1 MKLRWLAYLGVLV
14 LAVAGVTSGPALAS
28 HGRQL
33 SVQEVKGALDKA
45 HGLREKGFLLVDV
58 RSIEEHDSGAI
69 PGTDANIDFRE
80 MARRHKEIGA
90 GLDDHIV
97 LYCQSGKRSNIAQ
110 DTLME
115 LGYKN
120 VYNIRGSVNA
130 WLQAGLPL
138 AGGRR

>member
-1 MKLRWLAYLGVLV
+1 MKLRWLAYFGIVILTG
-14 LAVAGVTSGPALAS
+14 AGVMVGSAAAS
-28 HGRQL
+28 HVRQL
-33 SVQEVKGALDKA
+33 SVQEVKSSLDKA
-45 HGLREKGFLLVDV
+45 PSLREKGFFLVDV
-58 RSIEEHDSGAI
+58 RSVEEHDTGAI

-80 MARRHKEIGA
+80 MAKRHKEIGA

-97 LYCQSGKRSNIAQ
+97 VYCQSGKRSNIAA
-110 DTLME
+110 DTLTE

-130 WLQAGLPL
+130 WVQAGFPL

>member
-1 MKLRWLAYLGVLV
+1 MTLRWLACLGILI
-14 LAVAGVTSGPALAS
+14 LTGAGVASGPASAS

-45 HGLREKGFLLVDV
+45 PSLREKGFILVDV
-58 RSIEEHDSGAI
+58 RSVEEHDSGAI

-80 MARRHKEIGA
+80 MTRRHKEIGA

-97 LYCQSGKRSNIAQ
+97 VYCQSGKRSNIAQ

-130 WLQAGLPL
+130 WLQAGFPL
-138 AGGRR
+138 AGARR

>member
-45 HGLREKGFLLVDV
+45 HSLREKGFLLVDV
-58 RSIEEHDSGAI
+58 RSVEEHDSGAI

-80 MARRHKEIGA
+80 MAKRHKEIGA

-97 LYCQSGKRSNIAQ
+97 VYCQSGKRSNIAQ

-115 LGYKN
+115 LGYRN

>member
-1 MKLRWLAYLGVLV
+1 MKPRWLSCFCVLV
-14 LAVAGVTSGPALAS
+14 VVAAVVVIGPASAS
-28 HGRQL
+28 HVRQL
-33 SVQEVKGALDKA
+33 SVQEVKASLDKA
-45 HGLREKGFLLVDV
+45 PSLREKGFFLVDV

-69 PGTDANIDFRE
+69 PGTDVNIEFRE
-80 MARRHKEIGA
+80 IARRHKEIGA

-97 LYCQSGKRSNIAQ
+97 VYCQSGKRSNIAA
-110 DTLME
+110 DTLTE

-130 WLQAGLPL
+130 WLQAGYPL

>member
-45 HGLREKGFLLVDV
+45 HSLREKGFLLVDV
-58 RSIEEHDSGAI
+58 RSVEEHDSGAI

-80 MARRHKEIGA
+80 MARRHKELGA

-130 WLQAGLPL
+130 WLQAGFQL

>member
-14 LAVAGVTSGPALAS
+14 LAVADVTSGPALAS

-45 HGLREKGFLLVDV
+45 PSLREKGFLLVDV
-58 RSIEEHDSGAI
+58 RSVEEHDTGAI
-69 PGTDANIDFRE
+69 PGTDANIEFRE

-90 GLDDHIV
+90 SLDDHIV
-97 LYCQSGKRSNIAQ
+97 VYCQSGKRSNVAQ

-115 LGYKN
+115 LGYRN

-130 WLQAGLPL
+130 WMQAGLPL

>member
-1 MKLRWLAYLGVLV
+1 MTLRRLAYLGVLI
-14 LAVAGVTSGPALAS
+14 LIGAGVTSGPASAS

-45 HGLREKGFLLVDV
+45 PSLREKGFILVDV
-58 RSIEEHDSGAI
+58 RSVEEHDTGAI

-80 MARRHKEIGA
+80 MARRHKELGA
-90 GLDDHIV
+90 GIDDHIV
-97 LYCQSGKRSNIAQ
+97 VYCQSGKRSNIAQ

-115 LGYKN
+115 LGYRN

-130 WLQAGLPL
+130 WLQAGYQL

>member
-1 MKLRWLAYLGVLV
+1 MTQRWGAFFGVLV
-14 LAVAGVTSGPALAS
+14 LAGAGLLVGPASAS

-45 HGLREKGFLLVDV
+45 PSLREKGFLLVDV
-58 RSIEEHDSGAI
+58 RSVEEHDTGAI
-69 PGTDANIDFRE
+69 PGTDANIEFRE
-80 MARRHKEIGA
+80 MAKRHKELGA

-97 LYCQSGKRSNIAQ
+97 VYCQSGKRSNIAA

-115 LGYKN
+115 LGYRN
-120 VYNIRGSVNA
+120 VYNIRGSMNA
-130 WLQAGLPL
+130 WLQAGFPL

>member
-1 MKLRWLAYLGVLV
+1 MKLRWFAYVGVLI
-14 LAVAGVTSGPALAS
+14 LAGIGVMVGPTSAS
-28 HGRQL
+28 HMRQL
-33 SVQEVKGALDKA
+33 SVQEVKSSLDKA
-45 HGLREKGFLLVDV
+45 PSLREKGFFLVDV
-58 RSIEEHDSGAI
+58 RSVEEHDTGAI

-80 MARRHKEIGA
+80 MAKRHKEIGA

-97 LYCQSGKRSNIAQ
+97 VYCQSGKRSNIAA
-110 DTLME
+110 DILAD

-130 WLQAGLPL
+130 WMQAGFPL

>member
-1 MKLRWLAYLGVLV
+1 MTLRWLACLGVLV
-14 LAVAGVTSGPALAS
+14 RAVAGVTSGPALAS

-45 HGLREKGFLLVDV
+45 PSLREKGFLLVEL
-58 RSIEEHDSGAI
+58 RSVEGYDTGAI
-69 PGTDANIDFRE
+69 PGTDANIEFRE

-90 GLDDHIV
+90 SLDDHIV
-97 LYCQSGKRSNIAQ
+97 VYCQSGKRSNVAQ

-115 LGYKN
+115 LGYRN

-130 WLQAGLPL
+130 WMQAGLPL

>member
-45 HGLREKGFLLVDV
+45 PSLREKGFLLVDV
-58 RSIEEHDSGAI
+58 RSVEEHDTGAI
-69 PGTDANIDFRE
+69 PGTDANIEFRE
-80 MARRHKEIGA
+80 MTRRHKEIGA
-90 GLDDHIV
+90 SLDDHIV
-97 LYCQSGKRSNIAQ
+97 VYCQSGKRSNVAQ

-115 LGYKN
+115 LGYRN

-130 WLQAGLPL
+130 WMQAGFAL

>member
-14 LAVAGVTSGPALAS
+14 LAVTGATSGPALAS

-45 HGLREKGFLLVDV
+45 HSLREKGFLLVDV
-58 RSIEEHDSGAI
+58 RSVEEHDTGAI
-69 PGTDANIDFRE
+69 PGTDLNIDFRE
-80 MARRHKEIGA
+80 MAKRHKEIGA

-97 LYCQSGKRSNIAQ
+97 VYCQSGKRSNIAQ

-115 LGYKN
+115 LGYRN

-138 AGGRR
+138 SGGRR

>member
-14 LAVAGVTSGPALAS
+14 LAVAGVTSGPVLAS

-45 HGLREKGFLLVDV
+45 HSLREKGFFLVDV
-58 RSIEEHDSGAI
+58 RSVEEHDSGAI

-80 MARRHKEIGA
+80 MARRHKELGA

-97 LYCQSGKRSNIAQ
+97 VYCQSGKRSNIAQ

-130 WLQAGLPL
+130 WMQAGLPL

>member
-1 MKLRWLAYLGVLV
+1 MTLRRLAYLGVLI
-14 LAVAGVTSGPALAS
+14 LIGAGVTSGPASAS

-45 HGLREKGFLLVDV
+45 PSLREKGFILVDV
-58 RSIEEHDSGAI
+58 RSVEEHDTGAI

-80 MARRHKEIGA
+80 MARRHKELGA
-90 GLDDHIV
+90 GIDDHIV

-115 LGYKN
+115 LGYRN

-130 WLQAGLPL
+130 WLQAGYQL